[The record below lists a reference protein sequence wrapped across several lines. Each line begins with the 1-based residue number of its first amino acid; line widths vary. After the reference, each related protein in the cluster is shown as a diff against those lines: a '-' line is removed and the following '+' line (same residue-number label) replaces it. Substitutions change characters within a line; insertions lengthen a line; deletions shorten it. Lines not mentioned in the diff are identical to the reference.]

1 MDTSHVLIYKS
12 QLIPIEPPTKEDS
25 EPSKRHSKRARTA
38 SASNTH
44 DLLITANL

>member
-25 EPSKRHSKRARTA
+25 EPSKRRSKRAQAA
-38 SASNTH
+38 SATNTH
-44 DLLITANL
+44 DPLTAAN